1 LDVQVAR
8 AFDGQIFC
16 NREKHTYW
24 TLPFGK
30 GGCGL
35 AMIGGHTVVDFF
47 ASDMPKL
54 EFMTDDLPEPLS
66 ATTGEIHTVCIG
78 RPFGID
84 YLALARRGIHVHLYG
99 NRFDDLYR
107 MMARDLTVARAK
119 REASLLQRF
128 L

>member
-1 LDVQVAR
+1 
-8 AFDGQIFC
+8 
-16 NREKHTYW
+16 
-24 TLPFGK
+24 
-30 GGCGL
+30 
-35 AMIGGHTVVDFF
+35 
-47 ASDMPKL
+47 
-54 EFMTDDLPEPLS
+54 DLPEPLS

-128 L
+128 LHVHASLQTSGADWETVRRTKSTWVHEFARYDAGWSYIGSPLPWEPLDDRGAIPNRVS